1 MTFDCFFSVS
11 GGCVRSYVS
20 PELMINEKEKKNI
33 IVIMFV
39 GETSTTQKIRD
50 AEVVLV

>member
-20 PELMINEKEKKNI
+20 PEWLINEKQKK
-33 IVIMFV
+33 VIQILFV

-50 AEVVLV
+50 TEVVLV